1 MRQFYTTRQVADLL
15 GVSAPTVIK
24 WVESGALTAHRTPGG
39 HRRISHEALNLF
51 SRSCGRVVAGS
62 PVPVATP
69 SKRICVLV
77 VDTEPDFGDT
87 VAEYLSIRG
96 EVDVVQAVGALDVG
110 YAIGADKPDVV
121 LFDLGSHG
129 VEIRDLVALLK
140 GHGRSPRLFILTSIL
155 DDRAERTAL
164 EFDGCELIQKPVKL
178 DRLWRLIRSV

>member
-1 MRQFYTTRQVADLL
+1 MRPFYTTRQVADLL

-24 WVESGALTAHRTPGG
+24 WVESGALIAHRTPGG
-39 HRRISHEALNLF
+39 HRRISHEALDSF
-51 SRSCGRVVAGS
+51 SRSCGREVEGS
-62 PVPVATP
+62 PVAIAAPIE
-69 SKRICVLV
+69 RISVLV

-110 YAIGADKPDVV
+110 YAIGAHKPDVV
-121 LFDLGSHG
+121 LFELGSHG
-129 VEIRDLVALLK
+129 VEIRDLVTLLE

-164 EFDGCELIQKPVKL
+164 EFEGCELIQKPVKL
-178 DRLWRLIRSV
+178 DRLWTLIRSV